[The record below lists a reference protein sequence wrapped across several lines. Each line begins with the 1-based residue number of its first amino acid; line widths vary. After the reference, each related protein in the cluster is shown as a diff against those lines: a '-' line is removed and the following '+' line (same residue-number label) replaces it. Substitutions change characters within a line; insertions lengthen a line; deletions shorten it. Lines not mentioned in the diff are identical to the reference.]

1 LTKQLMSRQRSEV
14 QSLKEIDDVFEPTLF
29 EPKEADILSFE
40 FPFPDSVVYNSVNR
54 LFRNEKSFFERGD
67 RDKLKTRLEELLRKD
82 TELYLDSEKKRLE
95 VWVIQLIE
103 EEAEAL
109 RVHLLK
115 ECLTQIESERTLLTE
130 TEKIDEWRNLY
141 NSLQKELV

>member
-1 LTKQLMSRQRSEV
+1 MMYLNLPYLNQKKR
-14 QSLKEIDDVFEPTLF
+14 IY
-29 EPKEADILSFE
+29 LSFK
-40 FPFPDSVVYNSVNR
+40 FPFPDSTVYSSVNR

-67 RDKLKTRLEELLRKD
+67 RDKLKLRLEELLRKD
-82 TELYLDSEKKRLE
+82 TELYLDREKKRLE
-95 VWVIQLIE
+95 VWVVQLIE

-115 ECLTQIESERTLLTE
+115 ECMTQINSERTLLVE

-141 NSLQKELV
+141 NSFR